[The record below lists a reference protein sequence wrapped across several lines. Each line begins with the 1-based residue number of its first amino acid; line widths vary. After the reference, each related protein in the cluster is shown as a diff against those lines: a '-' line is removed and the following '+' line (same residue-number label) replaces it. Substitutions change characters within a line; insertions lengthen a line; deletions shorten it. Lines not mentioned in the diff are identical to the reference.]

1 MQTSQHRN
9 TRCPVYLHPS
19 LCTSRGAVEDL
30 QRRTGL
36 LAISSPHRRTAAATQ
51 LITAAASEPAAGS
64 HGDDAA

>member
-9 TRCPVYLHPS
+9 TRCPIYLRPS
-19 LCTSRGAVEDL
+19 LCSRRAAIEGL

-36 LAISSPHRRTAAATQ
+36 LAISNPLRRTAATAQ
-51 LITAAASEPAAGS
+51 FITAAASEPAAGP